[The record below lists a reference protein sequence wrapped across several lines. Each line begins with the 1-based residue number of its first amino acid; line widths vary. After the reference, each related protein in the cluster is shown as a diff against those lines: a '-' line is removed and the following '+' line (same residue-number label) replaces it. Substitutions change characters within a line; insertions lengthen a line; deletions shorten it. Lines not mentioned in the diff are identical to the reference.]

1 MLGLG
6 AVSVWRLLRAGR
18 VGIRFVLRCVFVADL
33 TVLFVCVDVDWDMER
48 TRGQCTLRSRCFS
61 ERKLKWGYPKHVLL
75 FPSLV
80 LYA

>member
-48 TRGQCTLRSRCFS
+48 TRGQCTLRDASFAVMNHRPEEEYRPRPPCI
-61 ERKLKWGYPKHVLL
+61 L
-75 FPSLV
+75 
-80 LYA
+80 